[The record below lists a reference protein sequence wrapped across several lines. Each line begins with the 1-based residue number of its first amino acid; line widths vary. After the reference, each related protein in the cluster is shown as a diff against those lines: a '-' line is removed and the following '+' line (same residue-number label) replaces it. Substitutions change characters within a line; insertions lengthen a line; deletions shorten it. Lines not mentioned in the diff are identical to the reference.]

1 MVDTTLINAVKE
13 GNQTAF
19 KEMYQN
25 CIRYVYAIVK
35 RYVSNE
41 SDHQDVIQEVFARVF
56 LSIHTYNENKGEFKY
71 WLRRVVIN
79 QSIQHYRKTNVFDKT
94 VSLQS
99 AAQVE
104 SESKPIMDTLTK
116 AEIDQYLVN
125 MPDGY
130 KQIFMMVIID
140 EYSHQ
145 EVSKLLE
152 ISPETS
158 RSQLSR
164 AKKWLRENLSNNNI
178 KILISGV

>member
-1 MVDTTLINAVKE
+1 
-13 GNQTAF
+13 
-19 KEMYQN
+19 MYQN
-25 CIRYVYAIVK
+25 CIRYVYSIVK

-41 SDHQDVIQEVFARVF
+41 SEHQDVIQEVFARIF
-56 LSIHTYNENKGEFKY
+56 LSIDTYDENKGEFKY
-71 WLRRVVIN
+71 WLRRIVIN
-79 QSIQHYRKTNVFDKT
+79 QSIQHYRKTNTSSKM

-99 AAQVE
+99 ASQIE
-104 SESKPIMDTLTK
+104 SESKTIMNTLTK
-116 AEIDQYLVN
+116 DEIAQYLVN

-145 EVSKLLE
+145 EVSELLE

-164 AKKWLRENLSNNNI
+164 AKKWLRENLSSNNI